1 MNADLREGELEL
13 LHELRKIKTELIKTK
28 VILDDISKEVHAL
41 EEKLIGAAEI
51 LELFNSR

>member
-28 VILDDISKEVHAL
+28 AILDDISKEVHAL

>member
-28 VILDDISKEVHAL
+28 AIINEISKEVHAL

>member
-13 LHELRKIKTELIKTK
+13 LNELRKIKTELIKTK
-28 VILDDISKEVHAL
+28 AILDDISKEVHAL

>member
-1 MNADLREGELEL
+1 MNADLKEGELEL

-28 VILDDISKEVHAL
+28 AILDDISKEVHAL

>member
-28 VILDDISKEVHAL
+28 TIINEMSKEVHAL

>member
-28 VILDDISKEVHAL
+28 AILDDISKEVHAL
-41 EEKLIGAAEI
+41 EEKLIEAAEI

>member
-28 VILDDISKEVHAL
+28 TIINEISKEVHAL

>member
-13 LHELRKIKTELIKTK
+13 LNELRKISTELIKTK
-28 VILDDISKEVHAL
+28 AILDDISKEVHAL

>member
-28 VILDDISKEVHAL
+28 AILDDISKEAHAL